1 MIAVVP
7 AILMLCITKRSMP
20 LYLFMDSEN
29 LLFALFA
36 LFAFKFYDTKII
48 GLRNVYLCHVDSLLF
63 LANATLLRSLFCVC
77 DTRTYGMLC
86 VVVF

>member
-1 MIAVVP
+1 MIAVVS
-7 AILMLCITKRSMP
+7 AILMLCVTKRSMP

-29 LLFALFA
+29 LLFA

>member
-7 AILMLCITKRSMP
+7 AILMLCVTKRSMP

-29 LLFALFA
+29 LLFA

-63 LANATLLRSLFCVC
+63 IANATLLRSLFCVC